1 MPLSPRASL
10 AAFYYK
16 NQAKFGKGE
25 TREFWLT
32 GLKIRVDKR
41 PPFDYARCKPYNNPP
56 MTAVYFLLGS
66 ILIISGFIAWKLWKK
81 EEADPLS
88 ETLDKLRKD
97 IQDSRLKD
105 REHLQERIDHVS
117 KILTDNVQNSAK
129 NMQGQFAQ
137 YSKTL
142 KEVTG
147 QLTKLEETNK
157 QVINFS
163 AQLEDLQSI
172 LKQPKGKGIL
182 SEYWLESLLGHVLQP
197 EQYKMQYSFKNGEIV
212 DAVIFFQEKIIP
224 IDAKFSSEKYN
235 DIAKEKDETKREKM
249 EKEFKNDLKLRID
262 ETSKYIRPSEST
274 TDFAFMFLP
283 AEGIFYD
290 LLVSKVGTVEVNREN
305 LMEYA
310 VNKRVI
316 IASPA
321 TFFAYLQ
328 TVLQGLK
335 AFKMEESI
343 KDVMKN
349 VEQLGKHIN
358 SYDTFMQKMGTNLG
372 TTVNMYN
379 QAYHEF
385 KKIDKDVIKLT
396 DGKAGGKVDPFVLDK
411 PSAHVEEAFE
421 KAAEKQLSEAS

>member
-1 MPLSPRASL
+1 
-10 AAFYYK
+10 
-16 NQAKFGKGE
+16 
-25 TREFWLT
+25 
-32 GLKIRVDKR
+32 
-41 PPFDYARCKPYNNPP
+41 
-56 MTAVYFLLGS
+56 MTAVYILLGS
-66 ILIISGFIAWKLWKK
+66 ILVISGFIAFRLWKK
-81 EEADPLS
+81 EESDPLS
-88 ETLDKLRKD
+88 ETLDQLRKD

-117 KILTDNVQNSAK
+117 NLMTKNINSS
-129 NMQGQFAQ
+129 
-137 YSKTL
+137 SKTMQEQFRQSSDII
-142 KEVTG
+142 KQVTEK
-147 QLTKLEETNK
+147 LTKLDDTNK
-157 QVINFS
+157 QVLNFS
-163 AQLEDLQSI
+163 EQLKDLESI

-182 SEYWLESLLGHVLQP
+182 SEYWLETLLGHVLQP

-212 DAVIFFQEKIIP
+212 DAVIFFQEKIVP

-235 DIAKEKDETKREKM
+235 DITKEKNEVRREKL

-262 ETSKYIRPSEST
+262 ETAKYIRPSEST

-290 LLVSKVGTVEVNREN
+290 LLVSKVGTMEVNREN

-310 VNKRVI
+310 VSKRVI

-349 VEQLGKHIN
+349 VEQLGKHLN

-372 TTVNMYN
+372 TTVSMYN

-396 DGKAGGKVDPFVLDK
+396 DGKAGGKVDPMALDK
-411 PSAHVEEAFE
+411 PSAHIDEAFE
-421 KAAEKQLSEAS
+421 KAAEKQVSEVA

>member
-1 MPLSPRASL
+1 
-10 AAFYYK
+10 
-16 NQAKFGKGE
+16 
-25 TREFWLT
+25 
-32 GLKIRVDKR
+32 
-41 PPFDYARCKPYNNPP
+41 
-56 MTAVYFLLGS
+56 MTAVYILLGS
-66 ILIISGFIAWKLWKK
+66 ILVISGFIAWKLWQK
-81 EEADPLS
+81 EESDPLS
-88 ETLDKLRKD
+88 ETLDQLRKD

-117 KILTDNVQNSAK
+117 NLMTKNINSS
-129 NMQGQFAQ
+129 
-137 YSKTL
+137 SKTMQEQFRQSSDII
-142 KEVTG
+142 KQVTEK
-147 QLTKLEETNK
+147 LTKLDDTNK
-157 QVINFS
+157 QVLNFS
-163 AQLEDLQSI
+163 EQLKDLESI

-197 EQYKMQYSFKNGEIV
+197 GQYQMQYSFNNGEIV

-235 DIAKEKDETKREKM
+235 DIAKEKDEVRRGKM
-249 EKEFKNDLKLRID
+249 EKEFKSDLKLRID
-262 ETSKYIRPSEST
+262 ETAKYIRPSEST

-290 LLVSKVGTVEVNREN
+290 LLVSKVGTMEVNREN

-310 VNKRVI
+310 VSKRVI

-349 VEQLGKHIN
+349 VEQLGKHLN
-358 SYDTFMQKMGTNLG
+358 SYDTYMQKMGTNLG

-396 DGKAGGKVDPFVLDK
+396 DGKAGGKVDPMALEK
-411 PSAHVEEAFE
+411 PSAHIDEAFE
-421 KAAEKQLSEAS
+421 KAAEKQLSEAA